1 MESLSPVQLM
11 SLSIGIEQKKLEAVT
26 KNLSLINQSFDSKL
40 AVERPQ
46 EVKVENFP
54 SIYEVI
60 GGKSL
65 NEVTFN
71 IDENV
76 SKIKKSM
83 VFEGNRTAFKY
94 SADIKIEEEMIQLGE
109 ATKAYE
115 ASIRLF
121 NISKEMSGKAT
132 QIGSKR

>member
-1 MESLSPVQLM
+1 MESLSSVQLM
-11 SLSIGIEQKKLEAVT
+11 SLSIGIEQKELEAVT

-71 IDENV
+71 IDESV

-94 SADIKIEEEMIQLGE
+94 SADIKIEEEMIRLGE

>member
-1 MESLSPVQLM
+1 MENLSSIQLM
-11 SLSIGIEQKKLEAVT
+11 SLLIGVEQKKLEAVT
-26 KNLSLINQSFDSKL
+26 KNLSLINQNFDSKL
-40 AVERPQ
+40 ALERPQ

-65 NEVTFN
+65 NEVTFK

-83 VFEGNRTAFKY
+83 VFEGNRTVFKY
-94 SADIKIEEEMIQLGE
+94 SADIKIEEEMIRLGE

-121 NISKEMSGKAT
+121 NISKDMSGKAT
-132 QIGSKR
+132 QIGNKR

>member
-11 SLSIGIEQKKLEAVT
+11 SLSIGIEQKELEAVT

-71 IDENV
+71 IDESV

-94 SADIKIEEEMIQLGE
+94 SADIKIEEEMIRLGE

>member
-11 SLSIGIEQKKLEAVT
+11 SLSIGIEQKELEAVT
-26 KNLSLINQSFDSKL
+26 KNLSLISQSFDSKL

-46 EVKVENFP
+46 EVKIENFP

-83 VFEGNRTAFKY
+83 VFEGNRTTFKY
-94 SADIKIEEEMIQLGE
+94 SADIKIEEEMIRLGE